1 MMGRRLLQD
10 EEDDTPT
17 VTFPDDYPN
26 SVRHFLLIG
35 FLGMFI
41 GAIVFFYMGISRKV
55 NTITHVLTF
64 FIAAVAACAY
74 YAMWAGL
81 GVEYKTTDTTP
92 RVIFWARYLD
102 WIVTTPLILVDLALL
117 SRADTPTIISLV
129 GNDVL
134 MVICGLI
141 GALTVA
147 PYKYMWWVAGLI
159 FFIIVI
165 IQLLQR
171 LNNAEGYG
179 GEALK
184 GLSWLTIICWI
195 VYPIVWIVGSEGTG
209 ALGLSQE
216 VGIITI
222 TDLIAKIGFGF
233 YLLANVDSPDAES
246 VPLNQSSQQYV

>member
-1 MMGRRLLQD
+1 MRSQNHISHTLQ
-10 EEDDTPT
+10 
-17 VTFPDDYPN
+17 
-26 SVRHFLLIG
+26 
-35 FLGMFI
+35 
-41 GAIVFFYMGISRKV
+41 
-55 NTITHVLTF
+55 
-64 FIAAVAACAY
+64 CC
-74 YAMWAGL
+74 WQ
-81 GVEYKTTDTTP
+81 
-92 RVIFWARYLD
+92 
-102 WIVTTPLILVDLALL
+102 LILVDLALL

-147 PYKYMWWVAGLI
+147 PYKYMWWVAGLV

-179 GEALK
+179 GDALK
-184 GLSWLTIICWI
+184 GLSWLTIIAWV

-222 TDLIAKIGFGF
+222 TDLIAKVGFGF

-246 VPLNQSSQQYV
+246 APLNQSSQQYV

>member
-1 MMGRRLLQD
+1 M
-10 EEDDTPT
+10 
-17 VTFPDDYPN
+17 
-26 SVRHFLLIG
+26 
-35 FLGMFI
+35 
-41 GAIVFFYMGISRKV
+41 
-55 NTITHVLTF
+55 
-64 FIAAVAACAY
+64 
-74 YAMWAGL
+74 
-81 GVEYKTTDTTP
+81 
-92 RVIFWARYLD
+92 
-102 WIVTTPLILVDLALL
+102 DLALL

-179 GEALK
+179 GDALK
-184 GLSWLTIICWI
+184 GLTWLVVIVWI

-216 VGIITI
+216 VGILTI
-222 TDLIAKIGFGF
+222 ADLVAKIGFGF
-233 YLLANVDSPDAES
+233 YLLANVDAPEAES
-246 VPLNQSSQQYV
+246 APLNQSSQQYV

>member
-1 MMGRRLLQD
+1 LCYWCICVSQATQRDSHAL
-10 EEDDTPT
+10 
-17 VTFPDDYPN
+17 
-26 SVRHFLLIG
+26 
-35 FLGMFI
+35 
-41 GAIVFFYMGISRKV
+41 
-55 NTITHVLTF
+55 
-64 FIAAVAACAY
+64 CA
-74 YAMWAGL
+74 
-81 GVEYKTTDTTP
+81 
-92 RVIFWARYLD
+92 RQ
-102 WIVTTPLILVDLALL
+102 LILVDLALL

-147 PYKYMWWVAGLI
+147 PYKYMWWVAGLV
-159 FFIIVI
+159 FFIVVI

-179 GEALK
+179 GDALK
-184 GLSWLTIICWI
+184 GLTWLTIIAWI

-216 VGIITI
+216 VGIVTI

-233 YLLANVDSPDAES
+233 YLLANVDAPDAES
-246 VPLNQSSQQYV
+246 APLNQSSQQYV